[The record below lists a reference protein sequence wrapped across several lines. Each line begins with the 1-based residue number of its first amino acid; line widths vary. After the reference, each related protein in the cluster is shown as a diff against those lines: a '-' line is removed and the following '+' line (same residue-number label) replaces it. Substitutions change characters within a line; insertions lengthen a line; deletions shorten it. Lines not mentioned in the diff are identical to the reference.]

1 MSDAQPDRP
10 TGAGAAAVPDGPM
23 HLPATAQVVRYD
35 VLPGGEVEGT
45 RRGVANGFATTSTMV
60 NVLEM
65 PPGQSS
71 PRRQFTGDHVLY
83 QLAGTVEWD
92 VEGVIHRLTAG
103 DMLYFPPNTTYS
115 FANVG
120 TDVARFIDVAG
131 RVDDW
136 PPRMKYED
144 GTEISSGTL
153 NQLFN

>member
-1 MSDAQPDRP
+1 MTTAR
-10 TGAGAAAVPDGPM
+10 GAGASAAPDGP
-23 HLPATAQVVRYD
+23 LYLRAAEQVVRYD
-35 VLPGGEVEGT
+35 VLPGGDVEGT
-45 RRGVANGFATTSTMV
+45 RRGVANGIATSSTMV

-71 PRRQFTGDHVLY
+71 PKRQFTGDHVIY
-83 QLAGTVEWD
+83 HLAGTVEWD

-103 DMLYFPPNTTYS
+103 DMLFFPPDTTYS

-120 TDVARFIDVAG
+120 DDLARFIDVAG
-131 RVDDW
+131 KVDDW